1 MISMKTKLLRI
12 FALASLCLGT
22 ALRAQTP
29 APQGPPVPGPEIHQ
43 FDFWVGDWEIGPSA
57 HSKIEKVSDGLAIL
71 ESWTGGDGKHGSS
84 LNTYNL
90 VSKKWQQFWVGT
102 GTPVLELSG
111 GLVDGKM
118 VMSGERLTRA
128 GIKVID
134 RITWTP
140 NADGTVHQ
148 LWEFSKD
155 GGATWATIFQNT
167 YTRKK

>member
-1 MISMKTKLLRI
+1 MKSRLLP
-12 FALASLCLGT
+12 ALFFFSLAGVLG
-22 ALRAQTP
+22 AQTP

-43 FDFWVGDWEIGPSA
+43 FDFWVGEWDVGNA
-57 HSKIEKVSDGLAIL
+57 HSKIEKVADGLALL
-71 ESWTGGDGKHGSS
+71 ESWSGADGAHGSS

-90 VSKKWQQFWVGT
+90 VSKKWQQFWVGK

-118 VMSGERLTRA
+118 VLAGDRVMRSGATVR
-128 GIKVID
+128 D

-140 NADGTVHQ
+140 NADGTVEQ
-148 LWEFSKD
+148 IWELSRD
-155 GGATWATIFQNT
+155 GGKTWTTLFQNL

>member
-1 MISMKTKLLRI
+1 MKTFRLLPVV
-12 FALASLCLGT
+12 FLAVT
-22 ALRAQTP
+22 AALRAQTP

-43 FDFWVGDWEIGPSA
+43 FDFWVGEWDVGARA
-57 HSKIEKVSDGLAIL
+57 HSKVEKVADGLALL

-84 LNTYNL
+84 LNTFNL
-90 VSKKWQQFWVGT
+90 VSKRWQQFWVGT

-118 VMSGERLTRA
+118 VLAGDRVMRSGATVR
-128 GIKVID
+128 D

-140 NADGTVHQ
+140 NADGTVEQ
-148 LWEFSKD
+148 TWDVSRD
-155 GGATWATIFQNT
+155 GGKTWSTVFQNL